1 MLETICE
8 TMVEAYRR
16 NWITS
21 RDGNVSIRHHDRDH
35 FYITP
40 SGVRKQTLQPDQ
52 FKRIGITTGINS
64 GVGQGIYWHLW
75 RELEYTDISSSL
87 KPSGEIPLHF
97 GLQKEMGKHKND
109 VRVVMHF
116 HPTYCVAAMHAGI
129 DLSSMVKDFPELSRY
144 TKVAPNVGDVP
155 PISQELADQ
164 CFEKL
169 ELDSQG
175 NIQYDIVGIKGHGV
189 VAIDTS
195 PWRAFEHI
203 ERLEHICQIV
213 LASRQIQQSKSVDS
227 IACVDASRSSSK
239 IKAEDFGVPPEFA
252 ERAENYA
259 QWSIAKAKEFY
270 VKLASTGIDP
280 RPATDPEKYLP
291 GARAAAEAVAKG
303 IAACIRESKLT

>member
-1 MLETICE
+1 MLETICD
-8 TMVEAYRR
+8 TLVEAYRR

-52 FKRIGITTGINS
+52 FKKIKLVKQINPAPPFLTTS
-64 GVGQGIYWHLW
+64 WQEESYS
-75 RELEYTDISSSL
+75 DISANL

-97 GLQKEMGKHKND
+97 GLQKEMGQHSSD
-109 VRVVMHF
+109 VRVVVHL

-129 DLSSMVKDFPELSRY
+129 DLSTIVNDFPELSRY

-155 PISQELADQ
+155 PISQELADRCHENLWLQ
-164 CFEKL
+164 KDGTIGF
-169 ELDSQG
+169 
-175 NIQYDIVGIKGHGV
+175 DIVGIKGHGV

-213 LASRQIQQSKSVDS
+213 LAS
-227 IACVDASRSSSK
+227 
-239 IKAEDFGVPPEFA
+239 G
-252 ERAENYA
+252 
-259 QWSIAKAKEFY
+259 
-270 VKLASTGIDP
+270 
-280 RPATDPEKYLP
+280 KY
-291 GARAAAEAVAKG
+291 
-303 IAACIRESKLT
+303 